1 MNWLR
6 EVRRRLRMLMHGRQF
21 DADLEE
27 EMQLHLE
34 LRQQEHL
41 ASGMTADSARAAARR
56 RFGNVTALRE
66 KSHMAWGW
74 EWFEHLARDIRHS
87 LRMLGKSR
95 GFTIV
100 VVLTLALGIGANTAI
115 FSVVYSALLRPLPY
129 REPGKLFHLG
139 ESRSQADNSTNG
151 AQASYPDY
159 LDWKHTA
166 KSIQSFAAYS
176 GDAFTLA
183 ANGEPKNTFA
193 AQVTPSF
200 FSTLGVKPALGRD
213 FLDDE
218 MQPDGPHVTILTDG
232 FWRTE
237 FGADPNIIGRV
248 IHLDGKPATIVG
260 VLPRGFE
267 FATANSAPLWVPIH
281 QTGDLITRRSL
292 HWLTVVGRLAPGV
305 SPDQAHA
312 EMQSISAQLSREY
325 PKENGSISFVMESLM
340 EQIVGK
346 VRPIL
351 LILLGAVGFV
361 LLITCANVAN
371 LLMTR
376 SIGRRKEFAVRSA
389 LGASRAS
396 LLSQLLTESL
406 LLSFVGAAIGLVGA
420 HWGVNLLV
428 AAIPESQLQAMPYLR
443 NAGINLA
450 VLLFLSGVTVL
461 TGVLFGLA
469 PGLDASRTSLND
481 VLKYASRGGT
491 SAGHARLRNTLVI
504 AEISISLVLLV
515 GAGLLLK
522 SLHALLGQDPGFNLH
537 NVLTFSVNLPDY
549 SYPVEKT
556 PPYYS
561 AAAVRFDHEFTGRLR
576 SVPGILDVGQAS
588 GIPATGGSGTIRFV
602 VEGRPTAIGQEDE
615 CQIIAVSTGY
625 FSSLK
630 IPLSDGRFFSA
641 SDAHDAPS
649 VVVVSRA
656 FVKAYF
662 PGENPVGK
670 RVRFTFSAQNPFLQI
685 VGVAGDTASID
696 LAASP
701 PAIIYTPNDQ
711 GPSTFLSYMV
721 RTAGEPVAF
730 VGAARAAL
738 QRMDSQLS
746 LIQPQSLEEVANQSP
761 SVFLRRY
768 PSYIIGCFAALA
780 LILAVVGLYGLIS
793 HRVLQR
799 TREIGIRV
807 ALGAQR
813 RDIMR
818 MVLRQG
824 IRATLAG
831 VGIGVV
837 AGLALTRL
845 LSSLLYGVTPGDWL
859 TFLSV
864 ALLLLAVAIAA
875 CSIPARRAMRV
886 EPIVALRYE

>member
-1 MNWLR
+1 MGTLTQKLR
-6 EVRRRLRMLMHGRQF
+6 YAVR
-21 DADLEE
+21 
-27 EMQLHLE
+27 
-34 LRQQEHL
+34 
-41 ASGMTADSARAAARR
+41 
-56 RFGNVTALRE
+56 ALWN
-66 KSHMAWGW
+66 SP
-74 EWFEHLARDIRHS
+74 
-87 LRMLGKSR
+87 
-95 GFTIV
+95 GFTMV

-115 FSVVYSALLRPLPY
+115 FSVVYSALLHPLPY
-129 REPGKLFHLG
+129 RDPGKLFHLG
-139 ESRSQADNSTNG
+139 ESRSQSDNSANG

-159 LDWKHTA
+159 LDWKRAA

-176 GDAFTLA
+176 GDAFTLS
-183 ANGEPKNTFA
+183 ANGEPKNAFA

-200 FSTLGVKPALGRD
+200 FSTLGIKPALGRD
-213 FLDDE
+213 FLEGE
-218 MQPDGPHVTILTDG
+218 MREDGPPVTILTDA

-237 FGADPNIIGRV
+237 FGADPKVIGRV

-260 VLPRGFE
+260 VLPRDFE
-267 FATANSAPLWVPIH
+267 FAPARSAPLWVPMH
-281 QTGDLITRRSL
+281 QSGDPITRRSL
-292 HWLTVVGRLAPGV
+292 RWLSVFGRLAPGV
-305 SPDQAHA
+305 SPDQARA
-312 EMQSISAQLSREY
+312 EMHSINAQLARAY
-325 PKENGSISFVMESLM
+325 PKENGSTFFVMESLT

-371 LLMTR
+371 LVMTR

-396 LLSQLLTESL
+396 LFSQLLTESL
-406 LLSFVGAAIGLVGA
+406 LLSFIGAAVGLLGA
-420 HWGVNLLV
+420 QWGVNLLV
-428 AAIPESQLQAMPYLR
+428 AAIPESQLQSMPYLR
-443 NAGINLA
+443 DSGMNLP
-450 VLLFLSGVTVL
+450 VLLFLGGVTVL
-461 TGVLFGLA
+461 TGILFGLA

-481 VLKYASRGGT
+481 VLKDESRGGT

-537 NVLTFSVNLPDY
+537 NVLTFSVNLPDS
-549 SYPVEKT
+549 SYPSDKT

-561 AAAVRFDHEFTGRLR
+561 AAAVRFDHDFTQRLR
-576 SVPGILDVGQAS
+576 SLPGVLDVGQTS
-588 GIPATGGSGTIRFV
+588 GIPASGGSGTIRFV
-602 VEGRPTAIGQEDE
+602 VEGRPTATGQEDE
-615 CQIIAVSTGY
+615 CQIITVSTGY

-630 IPLSDGRFFSA
+630 IPLADGRFFNA
-641 SDAHDAPS
+641 RDVRGAPD

-656 FVKAYF
+656 FSKAYF
-662 PGENPVGK
+662 PGENPIGK
-670 RVRFTFSAQNPFLQI
+670 RIRFTYSAQNPFLQI
-685 VGVAGDTASID
+685 VGVAADTASID
-696 LAASP
+696 LAAP
-701 PAIIYTPNDQ
+701 PPPIIYTPNDQ
-711 GPSTFLSYMV
+711 GPSTYLSYMV
-721 RTAGEPVAF
+721 RTAGEPDAF

-738 QRMDSQLS
+738 QEVDPQLP
-746 LIQPQSLEEVANQSP
+746 LIQPQSLEQIANQSP

-768 PSYIIGCFAALA
+768 PSYLIGSLAALA

-793 HRVLQR
+793 HLVLQR

-824 IRATLAG
+824 LRATVAG
-831 VGIGVV
+831 VTIGVV

-845 LSSLLYGVTPGDWL
+845 LRSLLYGVTPGDWL

-864 ALLLLAVAIAA
+864 ALLLLVVALAA
-875 CSIPARRAMRV
+875 CSIPARRATRV
-886 EPIVALRYE
+886 DPIVALRYE

>member
-1 MNWLR
+1 MGTLTQNLR
-6 EVRRRLRMLMHGRQF
+6 YAVR
-21 DADLEE
+21 
-27 EMQLHLE
+27 
-34 LRQQEHL
+34 
-41 ASGMTADSARAAARR
+41 
-56 RFGNVTALRE
+56 ALWN
-66 KSHMAWGW
+66 SP
-74 EWFEHLARDIRHS
+74 
-87 LRMLGKSR
+87 
-95 GFTIV
+95 GFTMV

-115 FSVVYSALLRPLPY
+115 FSVVYSALLHPLPY
-129 REPGKLFHLG
+129 RDPGKLFHLG
-139 ESRSQADNSTNG
+139 ESRSQSDNSANG

-159 LDWKHTA
+159 LDWKRAA

-176 GDAFTLA
+176 GDAFTLS

-200 FSTLGVKPALGRD
+200 FSTLGIKPALGRD
-213 FLDDE
+213 FLEGE
-218 MQPDGPHVTILTDG
+218 MREDGPPVTILTDA

-237 FGADPNIIGRV
+237 FGADPKVIGRV

-260 VLPRGFE
+260 VLPRDFE
-267 FATANSAPLWVPIH
+267 FAPARSAPLWVPMH
-281 QTGDLITRRSL
+281 QSGDPITRRSL
-292 HWLTVVGRLAPGV
+292 RWLSVFGRLAPGV
-305 SPDQAHA
+305 SPDQARA
-312 EMQSISAQLSREY
+312 EMHSINAQLARAY
-325 PKENGSISFVMESLM
+325 PKENGSTFFVMESLT

-371 LLMTR
+371 LVMTR

-396 LLSQLLTESL
+396 LFSQLLTESL
-406 LLSFVGAAIGLVGA
+406 LLSFIGAAVGLLGA
-420 HWGVNLLV
+420 QWGVNLLV
-428 AAIPESQLQAMPYLR
+428 AAIPESQLQSMPYLR
-443 NAGINLA
+443 DTGMNLP
-450 VLLFLSGVTVL
+450 VLLFLGGVTVL
-461 TGVLFGLA
+461 TGILFGLA

-481 VLKYASRGGT
+481 VLKDESRGGT

-537 NVLTFSVNLPDY
+537 NVLTFSVNLPDS
-549 SYPVEKT
+549 SYPSDKT

-561 AAAVRFDHEFTGRLR
+561 AAAVRFDHDFTQRLR
-576 SVPGILDVGQAS
+576 SLPGVLDVGQTS
-588 GIPATGGSGTIRFV
+588 GIPASGGSGTIRFV
-602 VEGRPTAIGQEDE
+602 VEGRPTATGQEDE
-615 CQIIAVSTGY
+615 CQIITVSTGY

-630 IPLSDGRFFSA
+630 IPLADGRFFNA
-641 SDAHDAPS
+641 RDVRGAPD

-656 FVKAYF
+656 FSKAYF
-662 PGENPVGK
+662 PRENSIGK
-670 RVRFTFSAQNPFLQI
+670 RIRFTYSAQNPFLQI
-685 VGVAGDTASID
+685 VGVAADTASID
-696 LAASP
+696 LAAP
-701 PAIIYTPNDQ
+701 PPPIIYTPNDQ
-711 GPSTFLSYMV
+711 GPSTYLSYMV
-721 RTAGEPVAF
+721 RTAGEPDAF
-730 VGAARAAL
+730 VGATRAAL
-738 QRMDSQLS
+738 QEVDPQLP
-746 LIQPQSLEEVANQSP
+746 LIQPQSLEQIANQSP

-768 PSYIIGCFAALA
+768 PSYLIGSLAALA

-793 HRVLQR
+793 HLVLQR

-824 IRATLAG
+824 LRATVAG
-831 VGIGVV
+831 VTIGVV

-845 LSSLLYGVTPGDWL
+845 LRSLLYGVTPGDWL

-864 ALLLLAVAIAA
+864 ALLLLVVALAA
-875 CSIPARRAMRV
+875 CSIPARRATRV
-886 EPIVALRYE
+886 DPIVALRYE